1 MPELKLIL
9 DEATRE
15 GIIPVQAAERLLP
28 FLIERGVK
36 ADGQPVEQRAQPT
49 AFSDTETP
57 SFVRGFHDVLITIG
71 IVVALAGLWGIASV
85 FAVLPAIVVLAE
97 ILVRRQRLALPAV
110 VLTVTLTLWTAVVA
124 ARWLE
129 GSPAVIAIG
138 GNVALQYTLAFP
150 VVFGL
155 FYLLY
160 RIPLALALTIIGAA
174 VVVLQLVLRTLGWLS
189 GDPLFEVNHPVILS
203 IIAIICAVGLFALA
217 MKFDLRDPLRRTV
230 NSDIAFWLHLGAA
243 PALLYSVISLAGLSG
258 GTLAAL
264 QTVSFRTPVVVATV
278 VALMLI
284 GLVIDR
290 RAFVTSG
297 LLSLGFALYG
307 IFRQGDARV
316 DTYIYITL
324 LTVGAIVLV
333 IGTGWMPLRRLVI
346 RTLPAA
352 MQEKLPP
359 A

>member
-9 DEATRE
+9 EEAERA
-15 GIIPVQAAERLLP
+15 GLIPHQAAERLLP
-28 FLIERGVK
+28 FLIAHGVRV
-36 ADGQPVEQRAQPT
+36 DQPSFEAAPRSAP
-49 AFSDTETP
+49 FSDTETP
-57 SFVRGFHDVLITIG
+57 RFVRGFHDVLITIG

-85 FAVLPAIVVLAE
+85 YAMLPAILILAE
-97 ILVRRQRLALPAV
+97 ILVRRQRLSLPAV
-110 VLTVTLTLWTAVVA
+110 VLTVGLAIWTAVVA

-129 GSPAVIAIG
+129 ETPSLIPIV

-150 VVFGL
+150 VVLGL

-160 RIPLALALTIIGAA
+160 RVPLALSLTIMGATLIA
-174 VVVLQLVLRTLGWLS
+174 LQLILRALGWLS
-189 GDPLFEVNHPVILS
+189 GDPLFELNHPIVLS
-203 IIAIICAVGLFALA
+203 IIAIACAVGLFALA
-217 MKFDLRDPLRRTV
+217 MIFDLRDPLRRTV
-230 NSDIAFWLHLGAA
+230 NSDVAFWLHLGAA
-243 PALLYSVISLAGLSG
+243 PALLYAVISLAGLSG

-264 QTVSFRTPVVVATV
+264 QTVSFRTPVVVVTV

-284 GLVIDR
+284 GLIIDR

-307 IFRQGDARV
+307 IFRLGDARV

-333 IGTGWMPLRRLVI
+333 IGTGWMPLRRFVMG
-346 RTLPAA
+346 RLPAA

>member
-9 DEATRE
+9 DEAARE
-15 GIIPVQAAERLLP
+15 GIIPVQTAERLLP

-36 ADGQPVEQRAQPT
+36 ANGQPARQRQQPIP
-49 AFSDTETP
+49 FSDTETP

-97 ILVRRQRLALPAV
+97 VLVRRQRLALPAV
-110 VLTVTLTLWTAVVA
+110 VLTITLAVWTAVVA

-129 GSPAVIAIG
+129 GSPAVDAIG

-150 VVFGL
+150 VVLGL

-160 RIPLALALTIIGAA
+160 RIPLALALTIMGAA
-174 VVVLQLVLRTLGWLS
+174 VVVLQLVLRALGWLT
-189 GDPLFEVNHPVILS
+189 GDPLFEANHPFLLS
-203 IIAIICAVGLFALA
+203 IIAIMCAVGLFALA

-230 NSDIAFWLHLGAA
+230 NSDVAFWLHLGAA

-258 GTLAAL
+258 GTLSAL

-278 VALMLI
+278 FALMLI
-284 GLVIDR
+284 GLIIDR

-297 LLSLGFALYG
+297 LVSLGFALYG

-316 DTYIYITL
+316 DTYIYVTL

-333 IGTGWMPLRRLVI
+333 IGTGWMPLRRFVM
-346 RTLPAA
+346 RRLPTA

>member
-9 DEATRE
+9 DEAERE
-15 GIIPVQAAERLLP
+15 GIIARQAADRLLP
-28 FLIERGVK
+28 FLIARGVK
-36 ADGQPVEQRAQPT
+36 VDQPSPELHRPLAP
-49 AFSDTETP
+49 FSDTETP

-71 IVVALAGLWGIASV
+71 IIVALAGLWGIASIY
-85 FAVLPAIVVLAE
+85 AVLPAIVVLAE

-110 VLTVTLTLWTAVVA
+110 ALTIALAVWTASSA
-124 ARWLE
+124 AQWLDD
-129 GSPAVIAIG
+129 SLSFVAIG

-150 VVFGL
+150 VVLGL

-160 RIPLALALTIIGAA
+160 RVPLALALTIMGAA
-174 VVVLQLVLRTLGWLS
+174 VVFMQLVLRALGWLT
-189 GDPLFEVNHPVILS
+189 GDPLFEVNHPLVLS
-203 IIAIICAVGLFALA
+203 IIAIACAVGLFALA
-217 MKFDLRDPLRRTV
+217 MTFDLRDPLRRTV
-230 NSDIAFWLHLGAA
+230 NSDVAFWLHLGAA

-264 QTVSFRTPVVVATV
+264 QTVSFRTPVVIATV
-278 VALMLI
+278 IALMLI

-297 LLSLGFALYG
+297 LVSLGFAVYG

-324 LTVGAIVLV
+324 LTVGVIVLV
-333 IGTGWMPLRRLVI
+333 IGTGWMPLRRFVM
-346 RTLPAA
+346 RRLPVAI
-352 MQEKLPP
+352 QEKLPP

>member
-15 GIIPVQAAERLLP
+15 GIIPLQAAERLLP

-36 ADGQPVEQRAQPT
+36 ADGQPVERRAQP
-49 AFSDTETP
+49 APFSDTETP

-71 IVVALAGLWGIASV
+71 IIVALAGLWGIASV

-97 ILVRRQRLALPAV
+97 VLVRRQRLALPAV
-110 VLTVTLTLWTAVVA
+110 VLTLMLAVWTAVAA

-129 GSPAVIAIG
+129 GSPAVMAIG

-150 VVFGL
+150 VVLGL

-160 RIPLALALTIIGAA
+160 RVPLALALTIMGAA
-174 VVVLQLVLRTLGWLS
+174 VVVLQLLLRALGWLT
-189 GDPLFEVNHPVILS
+189 GDPLFEVNHPVVLS
-203 IIAIICAVGLFALA
+203 VIAIGCAVGLFALA

-284 GLVIDR
+284 GLIIDR

-297 LLSLGFALYG
+297 LLSLGFAFYG

-333 IGTGWMPLRRLVI
+333 IGTGWMPLRRFVM
-346 RTLPAA
+346 RQLPVA
-352 MQEKLPP
+352 MQAKLPP

>member
-9 DEATRE
+9 DEAERE
-15 GIIPVQAAERLLP
+15 GLIPRQAAERLLP
-28 FLIERGVK
+28 FLIAHGVRVDQLSSE
-36 ADGQPVEQRAQPT
+36 APPRSAP
-49 AFSDTETP
+49 FSDTETP

-85 FAVLPAIVVLAE
+85 YAMLPAILILAE
-97 ILVRRQRLALPAV
+97 ILVRRQRLSLPAV
-110 VLTVTLTLWTAVVA
+110 VLTVGLAIWTAVVA
-124 ARWLE
+124 AQWLE
-129 GSPAVIAIG
+129 ETPSLIPIG
-138 GNVALQYTLAFP
+138 GNVALQYTLVFP
-150 VVFGL
+150 VVLGL

-160 RIPLALALTIIGAA
+160 RVPLALALTIMGATLIA
-174 VVVLQLVLRTLGWLS
+174 LQLILRALGWLS
-189 GDPLFEVNHPVILS
+189 GDPLFEVNHPIVLS
-203 IIAIICAVGLFALA
+203 IIAIACAVGLFALA
-217 MKFDLRDPLRRTV
+217 MIFDLRDPLRRTV
-230 NSDIAFWLHLGAA
+230 NSDVAFWLHLGAA

-264 QTVSFRTPVVVATV
+264 QTVSFRTPVVVVTV

-284 GLVIDR
+284 GLIIDR

-307 IFRQGDARV
+307 IFRLGDGRV

-324 LTVGAIVLV
+324 LTVGAMVLV
-333 IGTGWMPLRRLVI
+333 IGTGWMPLRRFVMG
-346 RTLPAA
+346 RLPAA

>member
-9 DEATRE
+9 DEATRK
-15 GIIPVQAAERLLP
+15 GIIPLHAAERLLP

-36 ADGQPVEQRAQPT
+36 ADGQPVEPRAQPT
-49 AFSDTETP
+49 PFSDTETP

-71 IVVALAGLWGIASV
+71 IIVALAGLWGIASV

-110 VLTVTLTLWTAVVA
+110 VLTLTLAVWTAIVA

-129 GSPAVIAIG
+129 GSAVMAIG

-150 VVFGL
+150 VVLGL

-160 RIPLALALTIIGAA
+160 RIPLALALTIMGAA
-174 VVVLQLVLRTLGWLS
+174 VVVLQLVLRALGWLT
-189 GDPLFEVNHPVILS
+189 GDPLFEVNHPVLLS
-203 IIAIICAVGLFALA
+203 ITAIVCALGLFALA

-243 PALLYSVISLAGLSG
+243 PALLYSIISLAGLSG

-284 GLVIDR
+284 GLIIDR

-333 IGTGWMPLRRLVI
+333 IGTGWMPLRRFVM
-346 RTLPAA
+346 RQLPVA

>member
-9 DEATRE
+9 DEAERE
-15 GIIPVQAAERLLP
+15 GLIPRQAAERLLP
-28 FLIERGVK
+28 FLIAHGVRVDQLSSE
-36 ADGQPVEQRAQPT
+36 APPRSVP
-49 AFSDTETP
+49 FSDTETP

-85 FAVLPAIVVLAE
+85 YAVLPAIVVLAE

-110 VLTVTLTLWTAVVA
+110 VLTIALAIWTAVVGA
-124 ARWLE
+124 QWLQD
-129 GSPAVIAIG
+129 SPSFIPIG
-138 GNVALQYTLAFP
+138 GNVALQYTLSFP
-150 VVFGL
+150 VVLGL

-160 RIPLALALTIIGAA
+160 RVPLALALTIMGAA
-174 VVVLQLVLRTLGWLS
+174 VVALQLILRALGWLS
-189 GDPLFEVNHPVILS
+189 GDPLFDVNHPIVLS
-203 IIAIICAVGLFALA
+203 IIAIACAVGLFALA
-217 MKFDLRDPLRRTV
+217 MTFDLRDPLRRTI
-230 NSDIAFWLHLGAA
+230 NSDVAFWLHLGAA

-264 QTVSFRTPVVVATV
+264 QTVSFRTPVVVVTI

-284 GLVIDR
+284 GLIIDR

-307 IFRQGDARV
+307 IFRLGDARV

-333 IGTGWMPLRRLVI
+333 IGTGWMPLRRFVMG
-346 RTLPAA
+346 RLPAA
-352 MQEKLPP
+352 MQAKLPP

>member
-9 DEATRE
+9 DEAARE
-15 GIIPVQAAERLLP
+15 GLIPRQAAERLLP
-28 FLIERGVK
+28 FLIAHGVRVDQLSSE
-36 ADGQPVEQRAQPT
+36 APSRSVP
-49 AFSDTETP
+49 FSDTETP

-85 FAVLPAIVVLAE
+85 YAVLPAIVVLVE

-110 VLTVTLTLWTAVVA
+110 ALTIALAIWTAVVA
-124 ARWLE
+124 AQWLE
-129 GSPAVIAIG
+129 DSPSFIPIG

-150 VVFGL
+150 IVLGL

-160 RIPLALALTIIGAA
+160 RVPLALALTIMGAA
-174 VVVLQLVLRTLGWLS
+174 VVALQLILRALGWLS
-189 GDPLFEVNHPVILS
+189 GDPLFEVNHPIVLS
-203 IIAIICAVGLFALA
+203 IIAIACAVGLFALA
-217 MKFDLRDPLRRTV
+217 MTFDLRDPLRRTI
-230 NSDIAFWLHLGAA
+230 NSDVAFWLHLGAA

-264 QTVSFRTPVVVATV
+264 QTVSFRTPVVVVTV
-278 VALMLI
+278 AALMLI
-284 GLVIDR
+284 GLIIDR

-307 IFRQGDARV
+307 IFRLGDARV

-333 IGTGWMPLRRLVI
+333 IGTGWMPLRRFVMG
-346 RTLPAA
+346 RLPVA
-352 MQEKLPP
+352 MQAKLPP

>member
-9 DEATRE
+9 DEAERE
-15 GIIPVQAAERLLP
+15 GIIPPQATEQLLP
-28 FLIERGVK
+28 FLIARGVTV
-36 ADGQPVEQRAQPT
+36 DQPSPEMPRQSAP
-49 AFSDTETP
+49 FSDTETP
-57 SFVRGFHDVLITIG
+57 RFVRGFHDVLITIG

-85 FAVLPAIVVLAE
+85 YAVLPAIVVLAE
-97 ILVRRQRLALPAV
+97 VLVRRQRLALPAV
-110 VLTVTLTLWTAVVA
+110 VLTIALGIWTAVVA
-124 ARWLE
+124 AQWLE
-129 GSPAVIAIG
+129 DLPSFVAIG

-150 VVFGL
+150 VVLGL

-160 RIPLALALTIIGAA
+160 RIPLALALTIMGAA
-174 VVVLQLVLRTLGWLS
+174 VVVLQLVLRALGWLT
-189 GDPLFEVNHPVILS
+189 GDPLFEINHPLLLS

-217 MKFDLRDPLRRTV
+217 MTFDLRDPLRRTV
-230 NSDIAFWLHLGAA
+230 NSDVAFWLHLGAA
-243 PALLYSVISLAGLSG
+243 PALLYSVVSLAGLSG

-284 GLVIDR
+284 GLIIDR

-307 IFRQGDARV
+307 IFRLGDARV
-316 DTYIYITL
+316 DTYIYVTL

-333 IGTGWMPLRRLVI
+333 IGTGWMPLRRFVM
-346 RTLPAA
+346 RQLPVA
-352 MQEKLPP
+352 MQAKLPP

>member
-1 MPELKLIL
+1 MSELKLIL
-9 DEATRE
+9 DEAARE
-15 GIIPVQAAERLLP
+15 GIIPAQTAERLLP

-36 ADGQPVEQRAQPT
+36 ADTVQVARRGAMEP
-49 AFSDTETP
+49 FSDTETP

-71 IVVALAGLWGIASV
+71 VVVALAGLWGIASV
-85 FAVLPAIVVLAE
+85 YAVLPAIIVLAE
-97 ILVRRQRLALPAV
+97 VLVRRQRLALPAV
-110 VLTVTLTLWTAVVA
+110 ALTVMLAVWTAVTSA
-124 ARWLE
+124 SWLD
-129 GSPAVIAIG
+129 GSSTFIAIG
-138 GNVALQYTLAFP
+138 GNRALQFTLAFP
-150 VVFGL
+150 VVLGL

-160 RIPLALALTIIGAA
+160 RIPLALALAVIGAT
-174 VVVLQLVLRTLGWLS
+174 VVVLQLVLRLLSWLTD
-189 GDPLFEVNHPVILS
+189 DPLFEINHPVVLS
-203 IIAIICAVGLFALA
+203 VIAIVCAVGLFALA
-217 MKFDLRDPLRRTV
+217 MRFDVRDPLRRTI

-243 PALLYSVISLAGLSG
+243 PALLYSVVSLAGFNG

-264 QTVSFRTPVVVATV
+264 QTVSFRTPLVVATV
-278 VALMLI
+278 AALMLV

-316 DTYIYITL
+316 DTYIFITL
-324 LTVGAIVLV
+324 LTVGVIVLV
-333 IGTGWMPLRRLVI
+333 IGTGWMPLRRFVM
-346 RTLPAA
+346 RQLPVA

>member
-9 DEATRE
+9 DEAERE
-15 GIIPVQAAERLLP
+15 GLIPRQAAERLLP
-28 FLIERGVK
+28 FLIAHGVRVDQLSSE
-36 ADGQPVEQRAQPT
+36 APPRSAP
-49 AFSDTETP
+49 FSDTETP

-85 FAVLPAIVVLAE
+85 YAMLPAILILAE
-97 ILVRRQRLALPAV
+97 ILVRRQRLSLPAV
-110 VLTVTLTLWTAVVA
+110 VLTVGLAIWTAVVA

-129 GSPAVIAIG
+129 ETPSLIPIG

-150 VVFGL
+150 VVLGL

-160 RIPLALALTIIGAA
+160 RVPLALALTIMGATLIA
-174 VVVLQLVLRTLGWLS
+174 LQLILRAFGWLS
-189 GDPLFEVNHPVILS
+189 GDPLFELNHPIILS
-203 IIAIICAVGLFALA
+203 IIAIASAVGLFALA
-217 MKFDLRDPLRRTV
+217 MTFDLRDPLRRTV
-230 NSDIAFWLHLGAA
+230 HSDVAFWLHLGAS

-264 QTVSFRTPVVVATV
+264 QTVSFRTPVVVVTV

-284 GLVIDR
+284 GLIIDR

-307 IFRQGDARV
+307 IFRIGDGRV

-324 LTVGAIVLV
+324 LTVGAIVLI
-333 IGTGWMPLRRLVI
+333 IGTGWMPLRRFVMG
-346 RTLPAA
+346 RLPAA
-352 MQEKLPP
+352 MREKLPP

>member
-1 MPELKLIL
+1 MV
-9 DEATRE
+9 A
-15 GIIPVQAAERLLP
+15 
-28 FLIERGVK
+28 
-36 ADGQPVEQRAQPT
+36 
-49 AFSDTETP
+49 
-57 SFVRGFHDVLITIG
+57 
-71 IVVALAGLWGIASV
+71 ALAGKAP
-85 FAVLPAIVVLAE
+85 LPI
-97 ILVRRQRLALPAV
+97 
-110 VLTVTLTLWTAVVA
+110 
-124 ARWLE
+124 
-129 GSPAVIAIG
+129 IAIG

-160 RIPLALALTIIGAA
+160 RIPLALALTIMGAA

-189 GDPLFEVNHPVILS
+189 GDPGFEVNHPVVLS

-243 PALLYSVISLAGLSG
+243 PALLLQHHFACRVS
-258 GTLAAL
+258 AAVHL
-264 QTVSFRTPVVVATV
+264 LRCRQYRFVRPWWWRRSS
-278 VALMLI
+278 ALMAI
-284 GLVIDR
+284 GLIIDR

-333 IGTGWMPLRRLVI
+333 IGTGWMPLRRLVM
-346 RTLPAA
+346 RRLPAA
-352 MQEKLPP
+352 HAGET
-359 A
+359 ATGIGGSFSVRVRY